1 MGLRYFRHTLRA
13 RKGPRPGHGTGG
25 VDDALRGNGMPHVW
39 NEQYRALYDR
49 TYRVLFDAG
58 FDEKLANEWQLS
70 AR

>member
-1 MGLRYFRHTLRA
+1 
-13 RKGPRPGHGTGG
+13 
-25 VDDALRGNGMPHVW
+25 MPHVW